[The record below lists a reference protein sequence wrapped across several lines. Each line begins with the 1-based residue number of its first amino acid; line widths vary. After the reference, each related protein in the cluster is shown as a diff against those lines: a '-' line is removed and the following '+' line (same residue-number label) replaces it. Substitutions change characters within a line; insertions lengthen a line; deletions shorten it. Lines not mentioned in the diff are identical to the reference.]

1 MDGTSQME
9 SEANRGNKQQQ
20 NADVQARFARLRTEL
35 YALLDRD
42 PVAAFAQAEAL
53 ADSEYGE
60 VTLQSL
66 RAGLYIDG
74 GVSYKDSSLVARGV
88 EIFERLVA
96 EHPRQPHAQYCLAN
110 GLIALADLQTYEDRK
125 WYLKTA
131 SLRRRAKG
139 LYQYCVEA
147 EADSELRGRAHT
159 NLGNALF
166 RAFRF
171 VEAYDCYSR
180 ALTIDPTNTVAAAG
194 AVRILLSYAARGV
207 GEKETL
213 LATADE
219 HLRYAR
225 ENPERFREL
234 AGERAFAEFAPL
246 LQRSFPEAQRPDFSK
261 ATAYQLFV
269 RDHRLALAPT
279 VEGLDLSLMRW
290 DSLEL
295 PGIFARPGPHY
306 QVPTVF
312 ATFNVLKADYLAAR
326 HLAFRALHKP
336 PPESGRYA
344 DTLDYAC
351 YGVATASL
359 ALAQRACVDILDK
372 LAIALRLYL
381 GEAKPDDHATF
392 LNSFFER
399 GTEPRGW
406 KAPIREE
413 IESGNRGVL
422 AIAEMAADVAHEG
435 YLQPKRKLR
444 NASTHRFIILHD
456 ISRATALEV
465 NFIERHDTEDFRR
478 HLIET
483 LQLARAAL
491 IYFVD
496 AIADREKRTPAE
508 QVVTLDVP
516 DHDWIR
522 GRHR

>member
-1 MDGTSQME
+1 ME
-9 SEANRGNKQQQ
+9 SEDNRVNKQRMIEQQQ
-20 NADVQARFARLRTEL
+20 NVDVQVRFARLQAEL

-42 PVAAFAQAEAL
+42 PAAAFARVEGL
-53 ADSEYGE
+53 ADTEFSD

-66 RAGLYIDG
+66 RAGLYIAG
-74 GVSYKDSSLVARGV
+74 GTSRKDSSLVGRGV
-88 EIFERLVA
+88 EIFERLVT
-96 EHPRQPHAQYCLAN
+96 EHPRQPHLNYCLAN
-110 GLIALADLQTYEDRK
+110 GLTAVADLQPYEDRK

-139 LYQYCVEA
+139 LYQHCVEA
-147 EADSELRGRAHT
+147 DTDDELRARAQT

-166 RAFRF
+166 KAFRF

-180 ALTIDPTNTVAAAG
+180 ALAFDQTNTVAAAG
-194 AVRILLSYAARGV
+194 AARIVLSYAARGI

-213 LATADE
+213 LAMADE

-225 ENPERFREL
+225 ENPGRFREL

-246 LQRSFPEAQRPDFSK
+246 LQRSFAKARKPDFSK
-261 ATAYQLFV
+261 ATAYQCFV

-279 VEGLDLSLMRW
+279 VEGLDLSLKRW
-290 DSLEL
+290 DSLGL
-295 PGIFARPGPHY
+295 PGIFASPGSHY

-326 HLAFRALHKP
+326 YLAFSALHKP

-359 ALAQRACVDILDK
+359 TLAQRACVDILDK

-381 GEAKPDDHATF
+381 GEAEPDGHATF
-392 LNSFFER
+392 LNSFFEH
-399 GTEPRGW
+399 GGEPIEW
-406 KAPIREE
+406 KALIRDE

-444 NASTHRFIILHD
+444 NASTHRFIVLHD
-456 ISRATALEV
+456 ISRATAPEV
-465 NFIERHDTEDFRR
+465 NVIEHYDAEDFQR

-508 QVVTLDVP
+508 QIITLDVP

-522 GRHR
+522 GRRR